1 MFVINYIVQLG
12 ASVMMPIIFTLL
24 GLVLGLGLGKSL
36 KSGLSVGVG
45 FVGLSVVT
53 SLLSDNLGPAVNKMT
68 EIYNLKLNILDI
80 GWPAASQIAFGS
92 KVGAIMIPLGL
103 IINMIM
109 IITKTTRTVN
119 IDIWNYWHFA
129 FIGSIVYIGT
139 QNLGWGIFAASVSY
153 IITLVIADRTA
164 SNVSEFYKDLD
175 GIALPQAFCAAYVP
189 FAVVINKILDAIP
202 GINKIDID
210 AEGMQKKF
218 GVIGEPIFLGVIV
231 GVVLGTIARYP
242 LANVLKLGITMS
254 AVMVLIPRITGLFI
268 EGLVPI
274 SEATKAIIE
283 KKFSSYKGLKI
294 GMSPALV
301 IGHPT
306 TLVVSLLLVPCILF
320 ISVILPGNQFLP
332 LTSLAGLIYIFP
344 LILPITKGNVF
355 KTFIIGLI
363 MLVAGNYI
371 ATDIATIFTQAAVI
385 SGVSLPEGINAVASI
400 DFAASPM
407 TWIIYNLSKINMIGP
422 AILSVMTL
430 LAMLWNRKKI
440 KSNDINYNNLNLENV
455 DL

>member
-12 ASVMMPIIFTLL
+12 ASVMMPIIFTIL
-24 GLVLGLGLGKSL
+24 GLILGLGIGKSL

-53 SLLSDNLGPAVNKMT
+53 GLLSDNLGPAVNKMT

-103 IINMIM
+103 LINIIM
-109 IITKTTRTVN
+109 IVSKTTRTIN

-129 FIGSIVYIGT
+129 FIGSIVALGT
-139 QNLGWGIFAASVSY
+139 KNIGWGLFAASISF
-153 IITLVIADRTA
+153 IITLVIADRT
-164 SNVSEFYKDLD
+164 SEEVGGFYNNLD
-175 GIALPQAFCAAYVP
+175 GISLPQAFCAAYVP
-189 FAVVINKILDAIP
+189 FAVVLNKLLDLIP
-202 GINKIDID
+202 GMDKVDID

-218 GVIGEPIFLGVIV
+218 GVIGEPIFLGVII
-231 GVVLGTIARYP
+231 GSLLGLIATYP
-242 LANVLKLGITMS
+242 LDKVLKLGITMS

-274 SEATKAIIE
+274 SEATKSLIE
-283 KKFSSYKGLKI
+283 KRFSKYKGLKI

-306 TLVVSLLLVPCILF
+306 ILVVSLLLVPCILF
-320 ISVILPGNQFLP
+320 LSVVLPGNQFLP

-344 LILPITKGNVF
+344 LIIPITKGNVL
-355 KTFIIGLI
+355 KTFIIGLV

-371 ATDIATIFTQAAVI
+371 ATNIATIFTQAAVV
-385 SGVSLPEGINAVASI
+385 SGVVLPQGTVAVASI

-407 TWIIYNLSKINMIGP
+407 TWIIYHLSNLNIIGP
-422 AILSVMTL
+422 IILAVLTL
-430 LAMLWNRKKI
+430 LTMLWNRKKI
-440 KSNDINYNNLNLENV
+440 SQDVK
-455 DL
+455 

>member
-12 ASVMMPIIFTLL
+12 ASVMMPIIFTIL
-24 GLVLGLGLGKSL
+24 GLILGLGIGKSL

-53 SLLSDNLGPAVNKMT
+53 GLLSDNLGPAVNKMT

-103 IINMIM
+103 LINIIM
-109 IITKTTRTVN
+109 IVSKTTRTIN

-129 FIGSIVYIGT
+129 FIGSIVALGT
-139 QNLGWGIFAASVSY
+139 KNIGWGLFAASISF
-153 IITLVIADRTA
+153 IITLVIADRT
-164 SNVSEFYKDLD
+164 SEEVGGFYNNLY
-175 GIALPQAFCAAYVP
+175 GISLPQAFCAAYVP
-189 FAVVINKILDAIP
+189 FAVVLNKLLDLIP
-202 GINKIDID
+202 GMDKVDID

-218 GVIGEPIFLGVIV
+218 GVIGEPIFLGVII
-231 GVVLGTIARYP
+231 GSLLGLIAKYP
-242 LANVLKLGITMS
+242 LDKVLKLGITMS

-274 SEATKAIIE
+274 SEATKSLIE
-283 KKFSSYKGLKI
+283 KRFSKYKGLKI

-306 TLVVSLLLVPCILF
+306 ILVVSLLLVPCILF
-320 ISVILPGNQFLP
+320 LSVVLPGNQFLP

-344 LILPITKGNVF
+344 LIIPITKGNVL
-355 KTFIIGLI
+355 KTFIIGLV

-371 ATDIATIFTQAAVI
+371 ATNIATIFTQAAVV
-385 SGVSLPEGINAVASI
+385 SGVVLPQGTVAVASI

-407 TWIIYNLSKINMIGP
+407 TWIIYHFSNFNIIGP
-422 AILSVMTL
+422 IILSVLTL
-430 LAMLWNRKKI
+430 LTMLWNRKKI
-440 KSNDINYNNLNLENV
+440 RQDVK
-455 DL
+455 